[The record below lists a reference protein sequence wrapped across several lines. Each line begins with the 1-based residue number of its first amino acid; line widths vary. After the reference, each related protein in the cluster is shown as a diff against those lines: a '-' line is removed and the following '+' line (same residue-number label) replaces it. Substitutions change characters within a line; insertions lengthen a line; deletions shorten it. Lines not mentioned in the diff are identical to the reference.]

1 MGHAPKEK
9 DQSGGRMDC
18 YFGSPNST
26 KGVLGTGLDIAGMK
40 SGPGSGVS
48 PDFRQLCE
56 MWKFDA
62 VD

>member
-1 MGHAPKEK
+1 
-9 DQSGGRMDC
+9 MDC